1 MSSAKVNYE
10 QLIAY
15 AAGELSPEQ
24 AAQVQAYLRANPRA
38 GDPIALYK
46 QAQAAVQTDQS
57 AAPPAELVAKAKAI
71 FATSPSELAATWLD
85 HLQQLIADLVFDS
98 RAQPALAGYR
108 GPATTFQLSFECD
121 AANIDLEAEPI
132 VGVGATPSEPAQWR
146 IMGQVDWQGASSPA
160 QIAMVDPGT
169 ENRVAEAIADEHGMF
184 NLEAPAGRYDVLVQ
198 VDDKVVVLRNIE
210 IQ

>member
-24 AAQVQAYLRANPRA
+24 AGQVQAYLAANPKA
-38 GDPIALYK
+38 AEPIALYK
-46 QAQAAVQTDQS
+46 QAQAALQADQS

-71 FATSPSELAATWLD
+71 FASSPSEPAATWLD

-98 RAQPALAGYR
+98 RAEPALAGYR
-108 GPATTFQLSFECD
+108 GPATTFQLSFECE

-132 VGVGATPSEPAQWR
+132 TSAGATTPDQMRWR
-146 IMGQVDWQGASSPA
+146 IMGQVDWQEAPSPV
-160 QIAMVDPGT
+160 QIAVVEPGSK
-169 ENRVAEAIADEHGMF
+169 NPLAEAIADEHGMF
-184 NLEAPAGRYDVLVQ
+184 EVEVPAGRFDVLFQ
-198 VDDKVVVLRNIE
+198 ADDKVVVLRDIE